1 MLFCSFPCVFVVPLC
16 FLVVWPLIG
25 SVLLYYFSLLHA
37 LCEGEFV
44 NIIKFF
50 VAKKKKDNLDNEN
63 YSLVRVKI
71 N

>member
-1 MLFCSFPCVFVVPLC
+1 LAAVGF
-16 FLVVWPLIG
+16 
-25 SVLLYYFSLLHA
+25 VLLYYFSLLHA

-44 NIIKFF
+44 NIIKLFA
-50 VAKKKKDNLDNEN
+50 AKKKKDNLDNEN

>member
-37 LCEGEFV
+37 LCEGEFI

-50 VAKKKKDNLDNEN
+50 AAQKKKKNQGANP
-63 YSLVRVKI
+63 
-71 N
+71 